1 VSEPAVIL
9 FDGVCNFC
17 NSSVQ
22 FVIKRDPKRYF
33 RYAPLQSAYGQAEL
47 ARYGL
52 PVESFGSFVLVEDG
66 KAYTRST
73 ASLRVARKLSGAWPV
88 LYAFIIVPAF
98 LRNMVYE
105 FIAQNRYRWFG
116 KRAQCMIPNA
126 EQRALFLS

>member
-1 VSEPAVIL
+1 MIL

-105 FIAQNRYRWFG
+105 FVAQNRYRWFG

>member
-1 VSEPAVIL
+1 MSEPAVIL

>member
-1 VSEPAVIL
+1 MSEPAVIL

-105 FIAQNRYRWFG
+105 FVAQNRYRWFG

>member
-1 VSEPAVIL
+1 MDQHAVIL

-22 FVIKRDPKRYF
+22 FVIKRDSKRYF
-33 RYAPLQSAYGQAEL
+33 RYAPLQSEFGQTQL
-47 ARYGL
+47 KRYGL
-52 PVESFGSFVLVEDG
+52 PLESFGSFILIEDD

-73 ASLRVARKLSGAWPV
+73 AALRVARKLSGAWPV
-88 LYAFIIVPAF
+88 LYGCIVIPAF

-105 FIAQNRYRWFG
+105 FVAQNRYRWFG
-116 KRAQCMIPNA
+116 KRDACMIPTA